1 MTGRKSI
8 AQQVQSNVI
17 TKSASRCV
25 ICYGTRE
32 NTGVAYPGFQIAH
45 IDKKNSNNSED
56 NLALLC
62 FHHHHL
68 YDSTFSQGKNYNKE
82 TIIAWR
88 QALYDDVANERLVSS
103 FQQIPGNVIP
113 VQPVASLADE
123 NIITLRKYLLIAGQI
138 AEALCSD
145 GTLLTFSIADSRMDF
160 IEKHFSNWLTSS
172 LRCRKR
178 NIVVLQD
185 EFNSILWEIYNSYE
199 FYGPLDQA
207 PPHIIPTGYYN
218 HNGHSLI
225 IREQDRCGVLF
236 EKMDIRDE
244 WILAKL
250 SRLRDLYH
258 QMDDM
263 AMD

>member
-1 MTGRKSI
+1 MTGRKTISPE
-8 AQQVQSNVI
+8 VQSNVI
-17 TKSASRCV
+17 IKSSSRCV

-45 IDKKNSNNSED
+45 IDKNNANNSED

-62 FHHHHL
+62 FDHHHL

-82 TIIAWR
+82 TIKAWR
-88 QALYDDVANERLVSS
+88 QALYYDVANNRLASS
-103 FQQIPGNVIP
+103 NQQQLANITPM
-113 VQPVASLADE
+113 QPVASPTDE
-123 NIITLRKYLLIAGQI
+123 NIITLRKYLFIAGEI
-138 AEALCSD
+138 ATALGSD
-145 GTLLTFSIADSRMDF
+145 GTLLTFSIADHRTEY
-160 IEKHFSNWLTSS
+160 IENHFSNWITSP

-178 NIVVLQD
+178 NIAALQD

-199 FYGPLDQA
+199 FLGSLDEV
-207 PPHIIPTGYYN
+207 PPHVIPLGYYN

-225 IREQDRCGVLF
+225 IGERDRCGVLF
-236 EKMDIRDE
+236 EKMDIRDN
-244 WILAKL
+244 WILSKL

-258 QMDDM
+258 LMDDM